1 MKLKEMKEKTYSLI
15 EEYYPEEIN
24 LAEDTDVI
32 NKMNGVVNQ
41 IIMDL
46 MTYRKIPATT
56 DITVEENDSKTINL
70 NTAVSDMF
78 QLSKVKLDV
87 DPRTGEEYEYENPF
101 ENIIELPED
110 YVGNVK
116 VYYYRNP
123 TLCTTEFVND
133 SARAAY
139 DDTYEFDLDP
149 VLLEIMP
156 YGIAADLLKM
166 DMISN
171 YGKYFYERYLE
182 MKQKIDPRHSAGT
195 VRIVGG
201 YNG

>member
-46 MTYRKIPATT
+46 MTYRKIPAVT
-56 DITVEENDSKTINL
+56 DITVEETDSKTLNL
-70 NTAVSDMF
+70 NTLIEDMYL
-78 QLSKVKLDV
+78 LSKVRLDI
-87 DPRTGEEYEYENPF
+87 DPRTDEEYEYENPF
-101 ENIIELPED
+101 ENIIELPDD

-123 TLCTTEFVND
+123 TLCTTEFTSD
-133 SARAAY
+133 AARAAY
-139 DDTYEFDLDP
+139 DNTYEFDLDP

-171 YGKYFYERYLE
+171 YGQYFYNRYLE

>member
-15 EEYYPEEIN
+15 EEYYPDQVN
-24 LAEDTDVI
+24 LAEDSDVV

-46 MTYRKIPATT
+46 MTYRKIPAVI
-56 DITVEENDSKTINL
+56 DIPITEEDSKTLNL
-70 NTAVSDMF
+70 SDAVEDMYLF
-78 QLSKVKLDV
+78 SKIKLDI
-87 DPRTGEEYEYENPF
+87 DPKTDEEYEYENPF

-123 TLCTTEFVND
+123 TLCVTQFD
-133 SARAAY
+133 SDEERAAY
-139 DDTYEFDLDP
+139 DDVYEFDLDP

-171 YGKYFYERYLE
+171 YGQYFYNRYME

>member
-15 EEYYPEEIN
+15 EEYYPDESN

-32 NKMNGVVNQ
+32 NKMNGIVNQ

-46 MTYRKIPATT
+46 MTYRKIPAVT
-56 DITVEENDSKTINL
+56 DIAVEENDSKTINL
-70 NTAVSDMF
+70 NTAVSDMY
-78 QLSKVKLDV
+78 QLSKISLDV

-123 TLCTTEFVND
+123 ALCTTEFQSD
-133 SARAAY
+133 TARAAY
-139 DDTYEFDLDP
+139 DNVYEFDLDP